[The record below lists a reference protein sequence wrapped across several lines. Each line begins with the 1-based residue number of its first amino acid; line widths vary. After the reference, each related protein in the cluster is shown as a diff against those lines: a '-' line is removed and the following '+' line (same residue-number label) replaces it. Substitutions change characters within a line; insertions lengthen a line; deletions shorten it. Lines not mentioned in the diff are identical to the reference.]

1 MVRTNGVT
9 KKKDS
14 IINDLMNIFKKS
26 KQKRDNKKNND
37 VDVVLEKISKSGYES
52 LNKKEKEL
60 LFKSSK
66 K

>member
-1 MVRTNGVT
+1 M
-9 KKKDS
+9 S
-14 IINDLMNIFKKS
+14 IFKKS

-52 LNKKEKEL
+52 LNEKEKEL